1 MPINN
6 QGDALDDG
14 TNDGINVGTNVGEN
28 ERKIL
33 SIIAHTPGR

>member
-6 QGDALDDG
+6 QGEALDDG
-14 TNDGINVGTNVGEN
+14 TNVGINVGTNVGEN